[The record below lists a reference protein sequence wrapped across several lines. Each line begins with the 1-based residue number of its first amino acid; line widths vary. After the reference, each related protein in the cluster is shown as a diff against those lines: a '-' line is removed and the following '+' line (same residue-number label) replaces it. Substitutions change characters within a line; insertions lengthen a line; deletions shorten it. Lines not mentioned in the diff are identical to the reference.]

1 MSDGS
6 IETTGSDS
14 EPAARVWLDP
24 HTREQQLLAPY
35 AMQSAR
41 SRGRVHPEPP
51 APHRT
56 AYQID
61 RERVIHC
68 TAFRRLEY
76 KTQVFANHQGDH
88 YRTRLTHTLEVA
100 QVSRAVAR
108 RLGLNEDLVETIALG
123 HDLGHPPFGHAG
135 ERELDQWMASH
146 GGFNHNRHAL
156 RVVDLLE
163 QRYPGFLGINL
174 SWEVRE
180 SIVKHYG
187 RFDEPGL
194 AEFEPGVPPTLE
206 AQLADIGDSL
216 AYDCHDLDDGLRSGV
231 LELAALCGIEIFA
244 RSERA
249 VRQQYGEGLS
259 RRVLIA
265 RTISGVISD
274 QINDLVVTSSTR
286 IAERN
291 IQSVEDVRAAPDDL
305 LGFSD
310 AMSAEKAQLQT
321 FLHDRLYRDPHCVR
335 VSQKG
340 RRMIAALF
348 QEFVREP
355 AQLPREH
362 LESCA
367 EIGRERAVCDYIAGM
382 TDRYCV
388 QEYERLFSP
397 HSNDPGRLS

>member
-1 MSDGS
+1 MKD
-6 IETTGSDS
+6 
-14 EPAARVWLDP
+14 EPAEVTGASNHPAQPWLEP
-24 HTREQQLLAPY
+24 HAREQLLLAPY
-35 AMQSAR
+35 AMTSAA
-41 SRGRVHPEPP
+41 SRGRVHPEDSTV
-51 APHRT
+51 HRT

-108 RLGLNEDLVETIALG
+108 RLGLNEDLVETIALS

-135 ERELDQWMASH
+135 ERELDICMASH

-163 QRYPGFLGINL
+163 HRYPGFTGLNL

-216 AYDCHDLDDGLRSGV
+216 AYDSHDLDDGIRSGV
-231 LELAALCGIEIFA
+231 LGLDALREVEIFA
-244 RSERA
+244 RSERR
-249 VRQQYGEGLS
+249 VREKYGDALAL
-259 RRVLIA
+259 RVTIA
-265 RTISGVISD
+265 RTISGVVAD
-274 QINDLVVTSSTR
+274 QINDLVVTSRER
-286 IAERN
+286 ILQRN
-291 IQSVEDVRAAPDDL
+291 IASIEDVRGAPDDL

-310 AMSAEKAQLQT
+310 AMSAEKSQLQS
-321 FLHDRLYRDPHCVR
+321 FLHDQLYRDPHCVR

-340 RRMIAALF
+340 RRMVAALF

-355 AQLPREH
+355 AQLPRDY
-362 LESCA
+362 LQRCG

-382 TDRYCV
+382 TDRYAV

-397 HSNDPGRLS
+397 HRNDPGRLT